1 MPSGPVNPPAGPSV
15 SHRAGAIPAPLRAEA
30 ARLWPLWLAW
40 VLFVV
45 YGSLVP
51 LDFHPLPIDA
61 AWQRLLQAPMLKLG
75 VESRADWV
83 ANGVLYLPVGFL
95 TTGLLMGRRAGAGR
109 RLLAGALGLVFG
121 CALAGAVEFAQT
133 AFPPRSVSRNDLLA
147 EAIGS
152 ALGMLGALAGADR
165 FRLLLAGYGLGG
177 RLLARRLAWFY
188 ALAFPALALF
198 PFDLLLSTA
207 EWQAKLGGG
216 LVGWWLADSSREL
229 GAVKL
234 LAKLAVETL
243 AVLPLGALW
252 AAWQP
257 GPAPGLQTH
266 GQHPGLLRCA
276 LLGALLGGLIE
287 ALQLSMASGQSQ
299 GVSVL
304 TRSLGFTLGAL
315 AWQRHPSMTAEGL
328 RAQVR
333 QWTTPI
339 LLALLPLLALYNGA
353 WRGPW
358 LAPGLA
364 LRRLQNDISFIPF
377 FYHYYT
383 TEMHA
388 VISLVAVSLS
398 YAPLG
403 ALGWAWHVRP
413 GVVAMMALLL
423 SLLMEASKLMAVG
436 THPDP
441 SNLWIAAAA
450 AWMTQALL
458 QRLFLGG
465 GASRHALPAPRR

>member
-1 MPSGPVNPPAGPSV
+1 V
-15 SHRAGAIPAPLRAEA
+15 SLGAGAIPAPPLPDT

-40 VLFVV
+40 VVFVV

-95 TTGLLMGRRAGAGR
+95 TTGLLLGRRADAGR
-109 RLLAGALGLVFG
+109 RLLAAALGLVFG
-121 CALAGAVEFAQT
+121 CVLAVAVEFAQT

-152 ALGMLGALAGADR
+152 ALGMVLALMGADR
-165 FRLLLAGYGLGG
+165 FRGLLAGYGLGG
-177 RLLARRLAWFY
+177 RLLARRLAVFY

-198 PFDLLLSTA
+198 PFDLLLNAS

-229 GAVKL
+229 GVVKL

-252 AAWQP
+252 AAQQSRPVP
-257 GPAPGLQTH
+257 GKQRLGRPPS
-266 GQHPGLLRCA
+266 LLRCA
-276 LLGALLGGLIE
+276 VVGALLGSLIE
-287 ALQLSMASGQSQ
+287 ALQLAVASGQSQ

-315 AWQRHPSMTAEGL
+315 AWRHHPAASPEGL
-328 RAQVR
+328 RAAVR
-333 QWTTPI
+333 HWTTPI
-339 LLALLPLLALYNGA
+339 LLALLPLLVLYNGA

-358 LAPGLA
+358 LTLEQA
-364 LRRLQNDISFIPF
+364 LRRLHKDISFIPF

-388 VISLVAVSLS
+388 LISLVAVSLS

-403 ALGWAWHVRP
+403 LLGWAWHVKP

-423 SLLMEASKLMAVG
+423 SLVMEASKLVAEG

-441 SNLWIAAAA
+441 SNLWISAAA
-450 AWMTQALL
+450 AWMTQMLL
-458 QRLFLGG
+458 QRLFVG
-465 GASRHALPAPRR
+465 GAATRNAGAAPRR